1 MLIRAIFRFDR
12 LLYFDINFIM
22 FCILISFDNILVI
35 YLIVM
40 INWFYVWNFCFWKII
55 NRCNIYELAFFYYL
69 LLSFMSESF
78 LKRALYHFIIILNIL
93 IQQHLINN
101 FTIIATVAILS
112 LLVGTQLIFRANLY
126 LHHFINWNT
135 VNIDNSSKI
144 ISPSIH
150 MMINNEWRNV
160 LKQ

>member
-1 MLIRAIFRFDR
+1 MLIRAIFRFDW
-12 LLYFDINFIM
+12 LLNFDINCIM
-22 FCILISFDNILVI
+22 FCILISFNNILVI
-35 YLIVM
+35 YLILM
-40 INWFYVWNFCFWKII
+40 INWFYIWNFCFRKII
-55 NRCNIYELAFFYYL
+55 DRCDIYELAFFDYL

-78 LKRALYHFIIILNIL
+78 LKRALYHFNIILNIL
-93 IQQHLINN
+93 IQHLINN

-112 LLVGTQLIFRANLY
+112 LLVGTLLIFRANLY